1 MTDAA
6 CTMIAG
12 PWRGDTVI
20 YVGDYWTEDSFDDE
34 RSRRLFAKFDGYP
47 YEDILKRFK
56 NVTGHFE
63 EAQGHKY
70 GDYLHFEKRGDVF
83 DEPYTGSFDLR
94 VRSWRAMRTPQSKGF
109 GSRPSP
115 GFGLSSSLRDVNG
128 MTIRRNKATY
138 PHGGSQIHSKASAAS
153 QESAGTPL
161 TKISDIGS

>member
-83 DEPYTGSFDLR
+83 DEPYTGPFDLR
-94 VRSWRAMRTPQSKGF
+94 VRCWRHAVNRTRREFVDRRQGPISNVYRRHGRYEFARIDPTVLLYAM
-109 GSRPSP
+109 
-115 GFGLSSSLRDVNG
+115 
-128 MTIRRNKATY
+128 
-138 PHGGSQIHSKASAAS
+138 
-153 QESAGTPL
+153 GTVDE
-161 TKISDIGS
+161 K